1 MWMLSQKLLQLEDI
15 FNYNGIQIMDV
26 DLMYVIMNWIMLW
39 VYITIPY
46 A

>member
-1 MWMLSQKLLQLEDI
+1 MLSQKLLQLEDI

-26 DLMYVIMNWIMLW
+26 DLMYIIMNWIILR
-39 VYITIPY
+39 VYITVPY